1 MNEGSPM
8 DYTTIGGLPFQGT
21 TLPPMHQFNKYP
33 DSMIGVQGTAVML
46 ATVASDGG
54 YQYVMG
60 PPEQSPP
67 RITQLTAAPSIQVS
81 PNKYTMMWDSGTALP
96 VLTSIEPTKLMLP
109 PHQGAWRI
117 EYDGSYEV
125 SKLGPIKE
133 EEEKPL
139 EDKLWPDSQMPA
151 QYTDLGTAHQL
162 TSQHLMMDSVNLG
175 QIEMKAEVT
184 EPFGEV
190 NTKKRRPR
198 KTKVKV
204 KKPRYRPGD
213 IRITVAPDGSQVF
226 SCPECNLSYPE
237 RQALEVH
244 MSTHKQE
251 RRFRCDTCGATLKR
265 KEHLDQHMRGHS
277 TERPFVCDICSKGFK
292 RNEHL
297 TRHQAVHSGD
307 KNFGCSMCDRRFA
320 RKDHLTKHTQTHA
333 KKAKS
338 ELAVQQ
344 QQEMEEL
351 RLQEQSLSPNL
362 MMTSGVLVG
371 QPGMG

>member
-1 MNEGSPM
+1 MNEGSTM
-8 DYTTIGGLPFQGT
+8 DYTTIGGLPFQGN
-21 TLPPMHQFNKYP
+21 TLPPMHQFNKYS
-33 DSMIGVQGTAVML
+33 DSLLGTQGTAVMV
-46 ATVASDGG
+46 ATVGPDGG

-67 RITQLTAAPSIQVS
+67 RITQLTAAPSLQVS
-81 PNKYTMMWDSGTALP
+81 PSKYAMMWDSGSAVP
-96 VLTSIEPTKLMLP
+96 VLTSIEPAKLMV
-109 PHQGAWRI
+109 PHQATWRI

-133 EEEKPL
+133 EEKPL
-139 EDKLWPDSQMPA
+139 EEKLWHDSQMQP
-151 QYTDLGTAHQL
+151 QYTDLGPAHQL
-162 TSQHLMMDSVNLG
+162 TSQHLMMDTVNLN
-175 QIEMKAEVT
+175 QIEMKTEVT
-184 EPFGEV
+184 ETFDQV
-190 NTKKRRPR
+190 NSKKRRPR
-198 KTKVKV
+198 KAKVKV

-213 IRITVAPDGSQVF
+213 IRITVAPDGSQLF
-226 SCPECNLSYPE
+226 SCPECSLGYPE

-277 TERPFVCDICSKGFK
+277 TERPFVCDICKKGFK

-307 KNFGCSMCDRRFA
+307 KNFACLLCDRRFA
-320 RKDHLTKHTQTHA
+320 RKDHLTKHTQTHT

-338 ELAVQQ
+338 EIAVQQ
-344 QQEMEEL
+344 QQQQQQEPEEL
-351 RLQEQSLSPNL
+351 RLQEQSLSPIL
-362 MMTSGVLVG
+362 MMTSNVLVG
-371 QPGMG
+371 